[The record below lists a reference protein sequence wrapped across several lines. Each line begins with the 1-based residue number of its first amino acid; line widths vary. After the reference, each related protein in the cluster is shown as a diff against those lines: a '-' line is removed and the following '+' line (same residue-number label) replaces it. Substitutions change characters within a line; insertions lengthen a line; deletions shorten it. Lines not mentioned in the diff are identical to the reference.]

1 MSAHTPWLS
10 VDEIAKHLGVS
21 KDTIYNW
28 INQRNM
34 PAHKVGRFWKF
45 QAPEVDTWIR
55 SGGAADQ
62 IAEPADT
69 ERRP

>member
-28 INQRNM
+28 INQRSL

-45 QAPEVDTWIR
+45 QAPEVDAWIR
-55 SGGAADQ
+55 SGGAAEQ
-62 IAEPADT
+62 SSEATDT
-69 ERRP
+69 KSRS